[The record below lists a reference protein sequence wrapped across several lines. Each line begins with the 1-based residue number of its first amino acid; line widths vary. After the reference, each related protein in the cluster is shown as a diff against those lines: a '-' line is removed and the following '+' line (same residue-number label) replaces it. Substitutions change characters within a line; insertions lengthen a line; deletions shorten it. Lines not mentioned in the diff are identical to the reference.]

1 MPAFSELNLCPE
13 LLFTLDEL
21 GHKTPTPI
29 QAQAIPVILQGHDL
43 IAEAQTGTGKTA
55 SFALPMIEKFG
66 SAPQGTEYH
75 HIRGLILVPTRELA
89 MQVGDHTL
97 QYGRALGVR
106 VISLYGGMRF
116 DNQIRKMKRGTD
128 ILVATPGRLLDMLEQ
143 NKFSLEQLEVLVLD
157 EADRMLDLGFI
168 HDIQKILKFIPKNKQ
183 TLLFSATLNNNVET
197 LAQSLLREPQR
208 ISVSTRNSTTS
219 QVKQVAYAVD
229 NQDKSEILSYLI
241 EGGKWTQTLVFTR
254 TKKRADEVTEFLQ
267 AEKISS
273 LAIHGDK
280 LQRERTHAL
289 KAFAAGEIKVLV
301 ATDVA
306 ARGIDIESLP
316 RVVNYDLPNQA
327 EAYVHRIGRTGRA
340 GLTGQA
346 VSLVAPDERC
356 YLAEIETLIN
366 KRIPLQPVP
375 FIENGKIIDGKPIKP
390 RSSKSKA
397 PQRKNTKPKHQYQAP
412 EAEQPTTP
420 ALRRSLF
427 KK

>member
-1 MPAFSELNLCPE
+1 MPAFSDLQLCPE

-29 QAQAIPVILQGHDL
+29 QTQAIPVILQGHDL
-43 IAEAQTGTGKTA
+43 MAEAQTGTGKTA

-75 HIRGLILVPTRELA
+75 QIRGLVLVPTRELA
-89 MQVGDHTL
+89 MQVGEHTL
-97 QYGRALGVR
+97 EYGRALGVR
-106 VISLYGGMRF
+106 VISIYGGVRF

-143 NKFSLEQLEVLVLD
+143 KKFSLEQLEVFVLD

-168 HDIQKILKFIPKNKQ
+168 HDIQKILKFIPQNKQ
-183 TLLFSATLNNNVET
+183 TLLFSATLNNSVET
-197 LAQSLLREPQR
+197 LADSLLNEPKR

-229 NQDKSEILSYLI
+229 NQDKPDILSYLI
-241 EGGKWTQTLVFTR
+241 NGGKWTQTLVFTR
-254 TKKRADEVTEFLQ
+254 TKRRADQVSEFLQ
-267 AEKISS
+267 AEGISA
-273 LAIHGDK
+273 LALHGDK
-280 LQRERTHAL
+280 IQRERTHAL
-289 KAFAAGEIKVLV
+289 KAFTNGEINVLV

-316 RVVNYDLPNQA
+316 RVVNYDLPNQP

-340 GLTGQA
+340 GLSGQA
-346 VSLVAPDERC
+346 ISLVAPDERR

-366 KRIPLQPVP
+366 KRIQLQPVP
-375 FIENGKIIDGKPIKP
+375 FIDNGKIIDGKPLQP
-390 RSSKSKA
+390 RSSKNKG
-397 PQRKNTKPKHQYQAP
+397 PQKRSSKPKHQYQAP
-412 EAEQPTTP
+412 ETEKPTTP

>member
-1 MPAFSELNLCPE
+1 MPAFSDLQLCPE

-43 IAEAQTGTGKTA
+43 MAEAQTGTGKTA

-75 HIRGLILVPTRELA
+75 QIRGLVLVPTRELA
-89 MQVGDHTL
+89 MQVGEHTL
-97 QYGRALGVR
+97 EYGRALGVR
-106 VISLYGGMRF
+106 VISIYGGVRF

-143 NKFSLEQLEVLVLD
+143 KKFSLEQLEVFVLD

-168 HDIQKILKFIPKNKQ
+168 HDIQKILKFIPQNKQ

-197 LAQSLLREPQR
+197 LADSLLREPKR

-229 NQDKSEILSYLI
+229 NQDKSDILSYLI
-241 EGGKWTQTLVFTR
+241 NGGKWTQTLVFTR
-254 TKKRADEVTEFLQ
+254 TKRRADQVSEFLQ
-267 AEKISS
+267 AEGISA

-280 LQRERTHAL
+280 IQRERTHAL
-289 KAFAAGEIKVLV
+289 KAFTNGEINVLV

-316 RVVNYDLPNQA
+316 RVVNYDLPNQP

-340 GLTGQA
+340 GLSGQA
-346 VSLVAPDERC
+346 ISLVAPDERC

-366 KRIPLQPVP
+366 KRIQLQPVP
-375 FIENGKIIDGKPIKP
+375 FIDNGKIIDGKPLQP
-390 RSSKSKA
+390 KSAKNKG
-397 PQRKNTKPKHQYQAP
+397 PQRKSSKPKHQYQAP
-412 EAEQPTTP
+412 EAEKPTKP

>member
-21 GHKTPTPI
+21 GHHTPTPI
-29 QAQAIPVILQGHDL
+29 QAQAIPAILQGHDVM
-43 IAEAQTGTGKTA
+43 AEAQTGTGKTA
-55 SFALPMIEKFG
+55 SFAVPMIEKFG

-75 HIRGLILVPTRELA
+75 HIKGLILTPTRELA

-97 QYGRALGVR
+97 AYGRALGVR
-106 VISLYGGMRF
+106 VISIYGGVRF

-143 NKFSLEQLEVLVLD
+143 KKFSLEQLEVLVLD

-168 HDIQKILKFIPKNKQ
+168 HDIQKLLKFIPKNKQ
-183 TLLFSATLNNNVET
+183 TLLFSATFNSNIEA
-197 LAQSLLREPQR
+197 LAESLLREPKR

-241 EGGKWTQTLVFTR
+241 KGGKWTQTLVFTR
-254 TKKRADEVTEFLQ
+254 TKKRADLVTEFLQ
-267 AEKISS
+267 AEEVSS

-289 KAFAAGEIKVLV
+289 KAFATGEIRVLV

-316 RVVNYDLPNQA
+316 RVVNYDLPNQP

-340 GLTGQA
+340 GLSGQA
-346 VSLVAPDERC
+346 ISLVAPDERC

-375 FIENGKIIDGKPIKP
+375 FIENGKIIEGKPLQPK
-390 RSSKSKA
+390 SSKNKGQQKRNS
-397 PQRKNTKPKHQYQAP
+397 KPKHQYQAP
-412 EAEQPTTP
+412 EAEKPTTP

>member
-1 MPAFSELNLCPE
+1 MPAFSDLQLCPE

-43 IAEAQTGTGKTA
+43 MAEAQTGTGKTA
-55 SFALPMIEKFG
+55 SFALPMIERFG

-75 HIRGLILVPTRELA
+75 QIRGLVLVPTRELA
-89 MQVGDHTL
+89 MQVGEHTL
-97 QYGRALGVR
+97 EYGRALGVR
-106 VISLYGGMRF
+106 VISIYGGVRF

-143 NKFSLEQLEVLVLD
+143 KKFSLEQLEVFVLD

-168 HDIQKILKFIPKNKQ
+168 HDIQKILKFIPQNKQ

-197 LAQSLLREPQR
+197 LADSLLREPKR

-229 NQDKSEILSYLI
+229 NQDKSDILSYLI
-241 EGGKWTQTLVFTR
+241 NGGKWTQTLVFTR
-254 TKKRADEVTEFLQ
+254 TKRRADQVSEFLQ
-267 AEKISS
+267 AEGISA

-280 LQRERTHAL
+280 IQRERTHAL
-289 KAFAAGEIKVLV
+289 KAFTNGEINVLV

-316 RVVNYDLPNQA
+316 RVVNYDLPNQP

-340 GLTGQA
+340 GLSGQA
-346 VSLVAPDERC
+346 ISLVAPDERC

-366 KRIPLQPVP
+366 KRIQLQPVP
-375 FIENGKIIDGKPIKP
+375 FIDNGKIIDGKPLQP
-390 RSSKSKA
+390 KSAKNKG
-397 PQRKNTKPKHQYQAP
+397 PQRKSSKPKHQYQAP
-412 EAEQPTTP
+412 EAEKPTKP